1 MRLPWFFAR
10 RYLFAKRSTNAI
22 HIITGISVG
31 GIAIGTAA
39 LILVLSVFNGFEDLL
54 GGLFGY
60 FNPEIKVTAAKGKT
74 FALDSA
80 QLAQIRALPGVA
92 VASETLE
99 EIAFFEYLGV
109 QDFGTLKGV
118 DMYFARVTDIDST
131 IREGA
136 YNLKD
141 GERNLAVA
149 GAGLRNKLSLNIDDP
164 LSDLVVYMPTQEQGV
179 LDQPFKTRR
188 LSPTGT
194 FAIQQDFDYQYILT
208 NLDFMRE
215 LLGVD
220 SNRVSALEIR
230 CKSGFNANGVK
241 PEVERILGSGFV
253 LKNRFEQNEAFF
265 KVMQLEKWMGFA
277 ITSLMLILMTFNMI
291 GALWMIVLDKQKD
304 ISILKSMGANDTT
317 VRRIF
322 TTEGLLLTALGMLI
336 GFALAIVLYVAQ
348 KQFGL
353 IAIPQ
358 GFLVESYPIAMRA
371 FDFIPVTVTV
381 LLIGWLATLAPA
393 ARAGRVP
400 TFFKEE

>member
-10 RYLFAKRSTNAI
+10 RYMFAKRSTNAI

-74 FALDSA
+74 FALDST

-118 DMYFARVTDIDST
+118 DAYFARVTDIDST
-131 IREGA
+131 IREGR
-136 YNLKD
+136 YSLKD
-141 GERNLAVA
+141 GERNLAVT

-188 LSPTGT
+188 MSPTGT

-230 CKSGFNANGVK
+230 CKPGFKADAVK
-241 PEVERILGSGFV
+241 PDVERIMGAGFV
-253 LKNRFEQNEAFF
+253 LKNRFEQN
-265 KVMQLEKWMGFA
+265 K
-277 ITSLMLILMTFNMI
+277 
-291 GALWMIVLDKQKD
+291 
-304 ISILKSMGANDTT
+304 
-317 VRRIF
+317 
-322 TTEGLLLTALGMLI
+322 
-336 GFALAIVLYVAQ
+336 
-348 KQFGL
+348 
-353 IAIPQ
+353 P
-358 GFLVESYPIAMRA
+358 FLRSCN
-371 FDFIPVTVTV
+371 
-381 LLIGWLATLAPA
+381 
-393 ARAGRVP
+393 
-400 TFFKEE
+400 